1 MSDLMVDFIMSLDG
15 YGAAEGWP
23 GFWGMEGPEYLAW
36 IGDDEAEEHDALMG
50 ATTYRLMSGFA
61 AQMPDDPG
69 LAGLT
74 ALPKVV
80 FSSTLEAP
88 LSWANSELVS
98 RRRRR
103 GGARDEGP
111 GTRARC
117 GRSAAS
123 ACAVRSSRPAWSTAS
138 AWSSSR
144 SSPAPRGRTASSTPT
159 PTSPSTWSSNR
170 TFDGRLQLLEYVPT
184 VLDGPPGDGG
194 LRSHDRGDPGP
205 GRRPAVRGDLR
216 ASPAT
221 RRILLI
227 SGAAES
233 MDGWDPAWC
242 EQLAAAGRRVVRY
255 DHRDSGRS
263 TSSPPGH
270 PSYPG
275 SALTGDVLRILDA
288 LDVDRAHLVGL
299 SMGGGIAQEVAAR
312 HPDRVATLTLV
323 ATSPAGRRQDE
334 SPLPPPEPR
343 VAETFGNPPPEPD
356 WTDREAVVDHLVE
369 SYRPYA
375 GSLGFDEPAARRLVE
390 HVVGR
395 TVDIEAASKNH
406 WLVAGDDEDDGFAM
420 TDIVAPTLVIHGTT
434 DPMFPLAHGEA
445 LAREIGDATL
455 LRVPGMGHERPPVAV
470 RAQATE
476 AILRHTRPRP
486 LDDDHG
492 GEHQQ
497 PAQQLPG

>member
-1 MSDLMVDFIMSLDG
+1 MTEEILDL
-15 YGAAEGWP
+15 
-23 GFWGMEGPEYLAW
+23 
-36 IGDDEAEEHDALMG
+36 GDVRLCVEAFG
-50 ATTYRLMSGFA
+50 
-61 AQMPDDPG
+61 QPDDP
-69 LAGLT
+69 T
-74 ALPKVV
+74 
-80 FSSTLEAP
+80 
-88 LSWANSELVS
+88 
-98 RRRRR
+98 
-103 GGARDEGP
+103 
-111 GTRARC
+111 
-117 GRSAAS
+117 
-123 ACAVRSSRPAWSTAS
+123 
-138 AWSSSR
+138 
-144 SSPAPRGRTASSTPT
+144 
-159 PTSPSTWSSNR
+159 
-170 TFDGRLQLLEYVPT
+170 
-184 VLDGPPGDGG
+184 
-194 LRSHDRGDPGP
+194 
-205 GRRPAVRGDLR
+205 
-216 ASPAT
+216 
-221 RRILLI
+221 ILLI

-275 SALTGDVLRILDA
+275 SALTGDVLRLLDA
-288 LDVDRAHLVGL
+288 LGVDRAHLVGL
-299 SMGGGIAQEVAAR
+299 SMGGAIAQEVAAR
-312 HPDRVATLTLV
+312 HPDRVATITLV
-323 ATSPAGRRQDE
+323 ATSPAGRRRDE

-343 VAETFGNPPPEPD
+343 VAESFGDPPPEPD

-375 GSLGFDEPAARRLVE
+375 GSLGFDEPVTRRLVE

-445 LAREIGDATL
+445 LAREIADATL

-470 RAQATE
+470 RAEATE

-492 GEHQQ
+492 GEHQE

>member
-1 MSDLMVDFIMSLDG
+1 
-15 YGAAEGWP
+15 
-23 GFWGMEGPEYLAW
+23 
-36 IGDDEAEEHDALMG
+36 
-50 ATTYRLMSGFA
+50 
-61 AQMPDDPG
+61 
-69 LAGLT
+69 
-74 ALPKVV
+74 
-80 FSSTLEAP
+80 
-88 LSWANSELVS
+88 
-98 RRRRR
+98 
-103 GGARDEGP
+103 
-111 GTRARC
+111 
-117 GRSAAS
+117 
-123 ACAVRSSRPAWSTAS
+123 
-138 AWSSSR
+138 
-144 SSPAPRGRTASSTPT
+144 
-159 PTSPSTWSSNR
+159 
-170 TFDGRLQLLEYVPT
+170 
-184 VLDGPPGDGG
+184 
-194 LRSHDRGDPGP
+194 
-205 GRRPAVRGDLR
+205 
-216 ASPAT
+216 
-221 RRILLI
+221 
-227 SGAAES
+227 

-242 EQLAAAGRRVVRY
+242 EELAAAGRRVVRY
-255 DHRDSGRS
+255 DHRDTGRS

-312 HPDRVATLTLV
+312 HPDRVATITVV

-395 TVDIEAASKNH
+395 TVDIEAATKNH
-406 WLVAGDDEDDGFAM
+406 WLVGGRRRGRRLRHDRHRGADVGDPRDHRPD
-420 TDIVAPTLVIHGTT
+420 V
-434 DPMFPLAHGEA
+434 PLAHGEA
-445 LAREIGDATL
+445 LAREIGDARL

-470 RAQATE
+470 RAHATE

-497 PAQQLPG
+497 PAQQLPR

>member
-36 IGDDEAEEHDALMG
+36 IGDDEVEEHVALMG

-61 AQMPDDPG
+61 AADARRPRHGRTDRAAQGGVLLHPG
-69 LAGLT
+69 GATVLGQLRAGRPVTPSTAVREMKAEDSRPLRTIGSLSLCRSLLAAGLVDRFRV
-74 ALPKVV
+74 VV
-80 FSSTLEAP
+80 FPVITGATGRDRIFDAYPDVALD
-88 LSWANSELVS
+88 LV
-98 RRRRR
+98 
-103 GGARDEGP
+103 D
-111 GTRARC
+111 
-117 GRSAAS
+117 
-123 ACAVRSSRPAWSTAS
+123 
-138 AWSSSR
+138 
-144 SSPAPRGRTASSTPT
+144 
-159 PTSPSTWSSNR
+159 NR

-184 VLDGPPGDGG
+184 VLDGPPGRMTEEILDLGDVR
-194 LRSHDRGDPGP
+194 LCIERFGDPGDP
-205 GRRPAVRGDLR
+205 
-216 ASPAT
+216 T
-221 RRILLI
+221 ILLI

-312 HPDRVATLTLV
+312 HPERVATLTLV

-390 HVVGR
+390 HVVDR